1 MSETLSQVPA
11 AQVPD
16 GAFLLDVREPGE
28 WLAGHA
34 PGALHIP
41 LGQLGARVGEIS
53 RDRELYVICRSGHRS
68 AQAARA
74 LAGAG
79 WQVHNVAD
87 GMTGWQAAGRT
98 MISDSGQP
106 YVA

>member
-34 PGALHIP
+34 PDRAEIREALTAQGANP
-41 LGQLGARVGEIS
+41 LVVRAF
-53 RDRELYVICRSGHRS
+53 RDR
-68 AQAARA
+68 
-74 LAGAG
+74 GAE
-79 WQVHNVAD
+79 
-87 GMTGWQAAGRT
+87 RT
-98 MISDSGQP
+98 H
-106 YVA
+106 